1 MISFKIIVDADAC
14 PFKNEIIDIAKKN
27 NLELYFVF
35 STSHISNYP
44 EYVKKVMVDN
54 IKEAADL
61 AVVNL
66 AKENDIIIT
75 QDYGLAAMVLSKKAR
90 VLLNRG
96 QVADHN
102 NIDQL
107 LAFRHESAKNRRN
120 RVRTKGPSKITEAD
134 RKHFV
139 EQLQRMI
146 TEI

>member
-14 PFKNEIIDIAKKN
+14 PFKNEIIDIAKKY

-66 AKENDIIIT
+66 AKE
-75 QDYGLAAMVLSKKAR
+75 
-90 VLLNRG
+90 
-96 QVADHN
+96 
-102 NIDQL
+102 
-107 LAFRHESAKNRRN
+107 
-120 RVRTKGPSKITEAD
+120 
-134 RKHFV
+134 
-139 EQLQRMI
+139 
-146 TEI
+146 